1 MGDLDLN
8 LCTELVKEMERLGFE
23 EKSIMVVKTS
33 RHFIEAFDKPQPV
46 QKTMLTMVLYN
57 ILLGKSAAAPA
68 HVRLALSTSNDSTG
82 WLDDMKL
89 AILPFLKN
97 NEESFF

>member
-1 MGDLDLN
+1 MTELDLN
-8 LCTELVKEMERLGFE
+8 LCTELIKEMERLGFE
-23 EKSIMVVKTS
+23 EKSIVAVKTS
-33 RHFIEAFDKPQPV
+33 RHFIEAFNKPQPV

-57 ILLGKSAAAPA
+57 ILLGKTVAAPP